1 MFKAVFALRRK
12 EGMSQA
18 AFRDFWLNDH
28 APKVA
33 KIPGLRRYVIDIGL
47 TEDASR
53 SVDGYATVW
62 FDDEKAFQAGFGGDY
77 ARTVV
82 LPNNSNFNRFT
93 EIIMLPVGEY
103 VIIG

>member
-12 EGMSQA
+12 EGMGQA

-33 KIPGLRRYVIDIGL
+33 KIPGLRRYVVDIGL

-62 FDDEKAFQAGFGGDY
+62 FDDEKTFQAGFGGDY

-93 EIIMLPVGEY
+93 EIIMLQVGEH